1 MNISKAFSRS
11 GSGGMVQV
19 TVGHGVDFVTEVPT
33 VRVTLH
39 KPTNTMAHLSMSPAE
54 AREFAAVLLSNA
66 AKVDEEIAGKAA
78 IKVARQAHAGMST
91 KELIDGA
98 L

>member
-54 AREFAAVLLSNA
+54 AREFAAVLLGNA
-66 AKVDEEIAGKAA
+66 AKVDEEIAAKAA
-78 IKVARQAHAGMST
+78 SKEARQAHADITSPDTVG
-91 KELIDGA
+91 
-98 L
+98 